1 MYAGPLTIITTVLRS
16 RSVEYMP
23 LPLTLGTILCSSSW
37 LGYGLVVEDVAIITP
52 NAGGTVLGIMQ
63 IALYMCYV
71 NTEESKVR
79 AGGRGGWDLRACSSL
94 LRFLPP
100 HALTTTTALPPKLAR
115 SKVEEL
121 NMSFEQYRKSLQ
133 AGVVEDE
140 KDRVPLI

>member
-37 LGYGLVVEDVAIITP
+37 LGYGLVVEDVAIIVP

-79 AGGRGGWDLRACSSL
+79 AGGRAGGL
-94 LRFLPP
+94 
-100 HALTTTTALPPKLAR
+100 
-115 SKVEEL
+115 
-121 NMSFEQYRKSLQ
+121 Y
-133 AGVVEDE
+133 
-140 KDRVPLI
+140 